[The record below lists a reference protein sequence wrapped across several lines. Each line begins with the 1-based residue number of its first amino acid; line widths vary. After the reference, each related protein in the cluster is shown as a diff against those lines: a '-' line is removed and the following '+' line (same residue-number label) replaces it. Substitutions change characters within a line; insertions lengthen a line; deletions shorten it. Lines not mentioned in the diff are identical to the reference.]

1 MADWLPYERGAIVS
15 DTRDDHAKLREAWR
29 VVRARRDAGL
39 PVVNLTGL
47 ERSLDPAD
55 VEPGPLDDELAP
67 ALLGERFRELA
78 LEHLGGDPVE
88 DEAFLANRTTA
99 GLLAT
104 IQTLVPDGG
113 VVVGVSAGYSHPA
126 VVRSVLLA
134 RGRFVDSV
142 GADGFAAAL
151 ATAPRVDVVVVTR
164 LAVTYEALAADE
176 LSAIVATARDRE
188 VVVVADDAGGA
199 RVGPACLGQPRT
211 LALGV
216 DVGVTGLDKYG
227 VTGPRLGLVA
237 GRADL
242 VHAIR
247 ARAIE
252 LGLEARPMLL
262 PAALGSLERYR
273 PERVRELVTTT
284 QELGEAL
291 ERQLGSVVTRTP
303 FALKVRGESIRAPRA
318 PRESPRSRRP
328 QWSRCSCSAT
338 TAFSRSTSRPSLP
351 GRPTCCPSSSRRR
364 RSRRSGVP
372 RRSQR
377 RLHRPSSGPSRRS
390 ARPTPCARSSTA
402 AQPATSTDQQSRRL
416 PAFPTLRPAPGP
428 NGFTTVRGSEML
440 ATDDGAD
447 TPSRGR
453 CRSPMSSGPRS
464 RGPHANRDT

>member
-1 MADWLPYERGAIVS
+1 MDAWLPYERGEIVS

-29 VVRARRDAGL
+29 VVRARRGAGL

-47 ERSLDPAD
+47 ERGLDPAG
-55 VEPGPLDDELAP
+55 VEPDLLDDELAP

-78 LEHLGGDPVE
+78 LEHLGGDPVG

-99 GLLAT
+99 GLVAT
-104 IQTLVPDGG
+104 MQTVVPVGG

-151 ATAPRVDVVVVTR
+151 ATEPSADVVVVTR
-164 LAVTYEALAADE
+164 LAVTYEALAIDE
-176 LSAIVATARDRE
+176 LSAIVAVARDRE

-199 RVGPACLGQPRT
+199 RVGPACLAQPRT
-211 LALGV
+211 LELGV

-237 GRADL
+237 GRAEL

-273 PERVRELVTTT
+273 PERVRELVATT
-284 QELGEAL
+284 QELGDAL
-291 ERQLGSVVTRTP
+291 ERQLGSAVTRTP
-303 FALKVRGESIRAPRA
+303 FALKLRGESIRAAAGADAIA
-318 PRESPRSRRP
+318 PVEATAAVAMQLLRDHGLLTVHFAAVPPGTPDLLLKFVPPETLAEVGGAEALATAIASSLESAVETLGSPDAVRTLLYGG
-328 QWSRCSCSAT
+328 T
-338 TAFSRSTSRPSLP
+338 TAA
-351 GRPTCCPSSSRRR
+351 GSSR
-364 RSRRSGVP
+364 
-372 RRSQR
+372 
-377 RLHRPSSGPSRRS
+377 
-390 ARPTPCARSSTA
+390 
-402 AQPATSTDQQSRRL
+402 
-416 PAFPTLRPAPGP
+416 LRA
-428 NGFTTVRGSEML
+428 
-440 ATDDGAD
+440 
-447 TPSRGR
+447 
-453 CRSPMSSGPRS
+453 
-464 RGPHANRDT
+464 